1 MKKTTLI
8 VIIILTI
15 IVNILS
21 GCNDQT
27 DDKEAPIINYFTVTP
42 PTVILGQ
49 YTSVLN
55 WSVKGAKIVSID
67 NGIGNV
73 PLNGSYR
80 VLPTKY
86 MHHYNLT
93 AYNDYGT
100 NISSVIVLVNGA
112 FPNRTLKTI
121 SAINTAIN
129 KTGNYAVYKVIRTD
143 DDILWANLSIKWE
156 DGGGLFGINLSAIT
170 NGTTIAVGN
179 SFIIFFGADG
189 TYSPDLIYD
198 KAIRD
203 EEGIIWVGQT
213 ITV

>member
-1 MKKTTLI
+1 MKKITI
-8 VIIILTI
+8 FMIIILTI
-15 IVNILS
+15 MAISLS
-21 GCNDQT
+21 GCNDHT

-55 WSVKGAKIVSID
+55 WSVTGAKIVSID

-80 VLPTKY
+80 ILPTKY
-86 MHHYNLT
+86 LHYYNLT

-100 NISSVIVLVNGA
+100 NSSSVIVLVYGA

-129 KTGNYAVYKVIRTD
+129 KTGNYAVYKVIQAD
-143 DDILWANLSIKWE
+143 YDILWANLSISW
-156 DGGGLFGINLSAIT
+156 DGGG
-170 NGTTIAVGN
+170 
-179 SFIIFFGADG
+179 GA
-189 TYSPDLIYD
+189 
-198 KAIRD
+198 
-203 EEGIIWVGQT
+203 
-213 ITV
+213 